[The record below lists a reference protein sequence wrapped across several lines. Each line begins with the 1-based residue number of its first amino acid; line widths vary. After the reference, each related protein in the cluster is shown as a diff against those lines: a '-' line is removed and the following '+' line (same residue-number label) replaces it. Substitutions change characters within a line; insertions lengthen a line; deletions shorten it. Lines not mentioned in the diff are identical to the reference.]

1 LRQSLKVTIT
11 RRSTGVTNFDIL
23 YPEAGPVPNGQQLH
37 VQRASA
43 EDADS
48 AYTRIRFGRSSPAET
63 VFHADEDS
71 PTAGEIVDD
80 PELTVLD
87 AGERYC
93 CRFVGTTAGDTLR
106 LTLQGFIKE
115 V

>member
-1 LRQSLKVTIT
+1 LRRSFKVTLSK
-11 RRSTGVTNFDIL
+11 RSTGVTNFDIL
-23 YPEAGPVPNGQQLH
+23 YPVDGPVPSGQQLH

-43 EDADS
+43 EDEDS
-48 AYTRIRFGRSSPAET
+48 AYTKVRFGRSSPAET
-63 VFHADEDS
+63 VFHADEDA

-87 AGERYC
+87 AGERFIA
-93 CRFVGTTAGDTLR
+93 RFVGTTAGDTLR